1 MTQQTKP
8 AMQTLVGI
16 VTPCEWDENDQVRE
30 VSLSATD
37 DEEYL
42 IKNGERF
49 LDLVQTPIRAT
60 GIVTYGLNTH
70 RTIEIANFQLL
81 DYATLFEHVHP
92 GYSRALSGPGS
103 DPIDLDQP
111 QPVVK

>member
-1 MTQQTKP
+1 MTQTTKP

-30 VSLSATD
+30 VSLCATD
-37 DEEYL
+37 DEAYL
-42 IKNGERF
+42 IKNGQRF

-60 GIVTYGLNTH
+60 GIVTHDTNAQ
-70 RTIEIANFQLL
+70 RSISIQNFQML
-81 DYATLFEHVHP
+81 DYATLFEQVHP

-103 DPIDLDQP
+103 GQSDLDQP